1 MATQYTKAAFLAR
14 LRAKI
19 EAGEPLLQACAGSG
33 IIAKFLE
40 RGGCDII
47 GVYSTGRFRV
57 NGWGSMAGMLPV
69 CDANLLVYEQGLTEI
84 MPVVKEAPI
93 IAGLNANDP
102 NRELRRFLEQVK
114 EAGFSGV
121 HNFPTIGL
129 IDGNFRDVLENTGF
143 KYEHE
148 RDLLKIVNELDL
160 VSIAYAFNSAETEL
174 IMDAEADIFIF
185 HAGITRGGT
194 TGYGGAGGIEDTAER
209 SQAAFEIARKA
220 KPDVILMAHGAA
232 LSGPEDGQYML
243 DHTDAVG
250 IQVGSAI
257 ERLAIEEPL
266 EERTAAFKALQI
278 RRNES

>member
-1 MATQYTKAAFLAR
+1 MAKRYTKAEFLAR

-19 EAGEPLLQACAGSG
+19 DAKEPLLQACAGSG

-47 GVYSTGRFRV
+47 GVYSTGPYRI

-69 CDANLLVYEQGLTEI
+69 CDANMLVYEQGITEI
-84 MPVVKEAPI
+84 LPMVQEAPV
-93 IAGLNANDP
+93 IAGINANDP
-102 NRELRRFLEQVK
+102 NRELGRFLEQVK

-129 IDGNFRDVLENTGF
+129 IDGNFRDVLEQTGF

-148 RDLLKIVNELDL
+148 RDMLKIVNELDM
-160 VSIAYAFNSAETEL
+160 VSIGYAFNNTETEL
-174 IMDAEADIFIF
+174 IMEAQPDIFIF

-194 TGYGGAGGIEDTAER
+194 TGYEGAGGIEDTAER
-209 SQAAFEIARKA
+209 SQAAFDIAQKA
-220 KPDVILMAHGAA
+220 KSDVILMAHGAA
-232 LSGPEDGQYML
+232 LSTPEDGQYML

-257 ERLAIEEPL
+257 ERLAIEKPI
-266 EERTAAFKALQI
+266 EERTAAFKVLKM
-278 RRNES
+278 R

>member
-1 MATQYTKAAFLAR
+1 MAQQYRKAEFIAR

-19 EAGEPLLQACAGSG
+19 ARGDALLQACAGSG

-47 GVYSTGRFRV
+47 GVYSTGRYRI

-69 CDANLLVYEQGLTEI
+69 CDANQMIYEQGLSEI
-84 MPVVKEAPI
+84 MPMVTETPV
-93 IAGLNANDP
+93 IAGVNANDP
-102 NRELRRFLEQVK
+102 NRELRRFLAQIK

-129 IDGNFRDVLENTGF
+129 IDGTFRDVLEQTGF

-148 RDLLKIVNELDL
+148 MHMLKLVNELDM
-160 VSIAYAFNSAETEL
+160 VSIAYAFNTAETEL
-174 IMDAEADIFIF
+174 IMQAQPDIFIF
-185 HAGITRGGT
+185 HAGITRGGAI
-194 TGYGGAGGIEDTAER
+194 GYSGAGGIEDTAAR
-209 SQAAFEIARKA
+209 SQAAFEVAKRV

-232 LSGPEDGQYML
+232 LATADDGKYML
-243 DHTDAVG
+243 EHTDAVG

-266 EERTAAFKALQI
+266 EARTQAFAALRKY
-278 RRNES
+278 